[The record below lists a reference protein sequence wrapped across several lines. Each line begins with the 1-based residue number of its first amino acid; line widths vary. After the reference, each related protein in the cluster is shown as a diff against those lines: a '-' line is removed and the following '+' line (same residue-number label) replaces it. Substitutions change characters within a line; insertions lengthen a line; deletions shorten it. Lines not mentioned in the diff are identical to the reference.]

1 MDLLLVMWMEIGCPK
16 SSGYRLGLLLGIMQN
31 YEKSLNLA
39 KKISRK
45 FFRNPKCRF
54 RAPAPSLLTKK

>member
-1 MDLLLVMWMEIGCPK
+1 MDLRLVMWMEIGYPK

-39 KKISRK
+39 KKNFKKILHQIANIHP
-45 FFRNPKCRF
+45 FFG
-54 RAPAPSLLTKK
+54 